1 MMRMNPLQLIQAVT
15 QGGNPMQM
23 LFSMFGGNAQF
34 QRACQMVQGKTPQ
47 QMQET
52 AKNLCKQRGI
62 EFDKAVQQM
71 QQMGVDVMAGTVQE
85 PNPQSQSQPQSDK

>member
-1 MMRMNPLQLIQAVT
+1 MMNPLQLIQSLM

-23 LFSMFGGNAQF
+23 MMSMFGGNPQF

-52 AKNLCKQRGI
+52 ARNLCKQRGI

-85 PNPQSQSQPQSDK
+85 PNPQTQAQAKSDK